1 MKHICYLSLGSNIGD
16 RLNFI
21 RKALD
26 LLKDEKMIIDKISSV
41 YESQSWGFVGSDFF
55 NSCVKIKTFYKPYQL
70 LKKIQKIEK
79 RLGRVN
85 VKKESLYISRTIDL
99 DILFFDNLIVNKKEL
114 IIPHPRVELRNFV
127 LVPLSEISK
136 NLVHPISGR
145 TIEEIIELKKDKSL
159 VEKTKLCIYD
169 L

>member
-26 LLKDEKMIIDKISSV
+26 LLKDEKLIIDKISSV
-41 YESQSWGFVGSDFF
+41 YECQSWGFIGSDFF
-55 NSCVKIKTFYKPYQL
+55 NSCVKIKTFYNPFQL

-79 RLGRVN
+79 RLGRVD
-85 VKKESLYISRTIDL
+85 VKKESLYSSRTIDL
-99 DILFFDNLIVNKKEL
+99 DILFFDNLILSKKEL

-127 LVPLSEISK
+127 LFPLSEISK

-145 TIEEIIELKKDKSL
+145 TIEEIMDLKKDKSL
-159 VEKTKLCIYD
+159 VEKTKLCVYD

>member
-1 MKHICYLSLGSNIGD
+1 MKHVCYLSLGSNIGD

-26 LLKDEKMIIDKISSV
+26 LLKDEKLVIDKISSV
-41 YESQSWGFVGSDFF
+41 YECKSWGFVGSDFF
-55 NSCVKIKTFYKPYQL
+55 NICVKIKTFYNPHQL
-70 LKKIQKIEK
+70 LKKIQKVEK
-79 RLGRVN
+79 RLGRVED
-85 VKKESLYISRTIDL
+85 KKESFYSSRTIDL
-99 DILFFDNLIVNKKEL
+99 DILFFDNLILNKKEL

-136 NLVHPISGR
+136 NLVHPISGI
-145 TIEEIIELKKDKSL
+145 TIEEIIELKKDNSL
-159 VEKTKLCIYD
+159 VKKRKLCIYD